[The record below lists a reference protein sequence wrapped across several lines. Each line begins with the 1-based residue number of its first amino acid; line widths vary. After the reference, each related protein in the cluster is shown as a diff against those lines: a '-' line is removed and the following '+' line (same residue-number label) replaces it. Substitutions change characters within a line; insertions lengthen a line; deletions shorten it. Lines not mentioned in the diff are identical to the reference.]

1 MWVGEMYLPRIP
13 WQVFLL
19 KGWAETSCMP
29 VGGEFLA
36 PYCKNDAER
45 FLQAAPTKVGALTS
59 LATWRSKKKSWFSMS
74 FPIYI
79 LLSVCVSS
87 CSWRLL
93 RFYPESRWV
102 RSCLILM
109 QSLILQKQTTTM
121 MWRRIVLRSSS
132 DVVVVV
138 STILPSSIEFSKL
151 LFYKILSF
159 GEKHCLEIL
168 LFLHTF
174 IFPADLQRMTFP
186 KSRK

>member
-1 MWVGEMYLPRIP
+1 
-13 WQVFLL
+13 
-19 KGWAETSCMP
+19 MP

-36 PYCKNDAER
+36 PYCKNDTER

-109 QSLILQKQTTTM
+109 QSLILLQKQTTTM

-132 DVVVVV
+132 DVVVV

-159 GEKHCLEIL
+159 GEKTLFGNII